1 VEGGKL
7 RKSATAAVSLPD
19 LPAPALPAISGTHNV
34 VITGVG
40 GTGVVTV
47 GAVLAMAA
55 HVEGMGAGMMEMAGL
70 AQKGGA
76 VHIHLRLAARPADIS
91 AIRVAVGEAD
101 CVIGGD
107 LVVTAGAKTLGLMRT
122 GRTGAVVNS
131 HEIVTGEFTRNR
143 DFRLPAERLR
153 LGLQARLGD
162 KVAFFDASE
171 LTRKALGD
179 SIYSNMAVLGAAW
192 QQGLLPLSHAAISR
206 SIVLN
211 GAAPEANQRAF
222 ELGRWAV
229 AFPDQAARLL
239 APTAAAAE
247 TDPIEARAAHLAAYQ
262 NAALAARFRVLLNR
276 APESL
281 RLPVAK
287 GYHKLLAYK
296 DEYEVARLHLE
307 SAAKAQAEFEGDL
320 RLTYHLAPP
329 LLSRMGPDGRP
340 VKRAFGPWI
349 MRAFR
354 LLARLKGLRGTRLDP
369 FGYLPERRL
378 ERALIAQYEA
388 DMAEVL
394 AALTP
399 ATLGVARELAEL
411 PLSIRG
417 FGPLKEAAAKAAA
430 TRREALLATFR
441 AGGTPQQHAAE

>member
-1 VEGGKL
+1 
-7 RKSATAAVSLPD
+7 
-19 LPAPALPAISGTHNV
+19 
-34 VITGVG
+34 
-40 GTGVVTV
+40 
-47 GAVLAMAA
+47 
-55 HVEGMGAGMMEMAGL
+55 
-70 AQKGGA
+70 
-76 VHIHLRLAARPADIS
+76 
-91 AIRVAVGEAD
+91 
-101 CVIGGD
+101 
-107 LVVTAGAKTLGLMRT
+107 
-122 GRTGAVVNS
+122 
-131 HEIVTGEFTRNR
+131 
-143 DFRLPAERLR
+143 
-153 LGLQARLGD
+153 
-162 KVAFFDASE
+162 
-171 LTRKALGD
+171 
-179 SIYSNMAVLGAAW
+179 
-192 QQGLLPLSHAAISR
+192 
-206 SIVLN
+206 
-211 GAAPEANQRAF
+211 
-222 ELGRWAV
+222 
-229 AFPDQAARLL
+229 
-239 APTAAAAE
+239 
-247 TDPIEARAAHLAAYQ
+247 
-262 NAALAARFRVLLNR
+262 
-276 APESL
+276 
-281 RLPVAK
+281 
-287 GYHKLLAYK
+287 LAYK